1 MSDDAPTTKGNGS
14 MTVQT
19 FTVTGMSCEHCT
31 KSVTEEL
38 TELGGVTDVQV
49 SLDDGRV
56 EVTSEQGLTER
67 AAKDAVEEAG
77 YEISNWD
84 VPNGSTAGTN

>member
-1 MSDDAPTTKGNGS
+1 

-19 FTVTGMSCEHCT
+19 FTVTGMSCEHCAR
-31 KSVTEEL
+31 SVTEEL

-56 EVTSEQGLTER
+56 EVTSELGLTEQ
-67 AAKDAVEEAG
+67 AASDAVAEAG
-77 YEISNWD
+77 YEISSWD
-84 VPNGSTAGTN
+84 VPDGTSAGTN